1 MDVAESQL
9 LSTGLITE
17 AELLAWKEEAA
28 EEVQA
33 AVAQAQQEP
42 APDPFADD
50 WTVYASKEIAT
61 IS

>member
-1 MDVAESQL
+1 MDVAEKQL
-9 LSTGLITE
+9 LSSRVVTE
-17 AELLAWKEEAA
+17 SELLAWKEEAA
-28 EEVQA
+28 REVQA

-42 APDPFADD
+42 TPDPFIDD